1 MHMIIRARDKAT
13 AMDHDSDVDCHNES
27 RPAGNS
33 NTRSIPVSSV
43 IIGILS
49 SMFSQGTYHKKT
61 SDSSTGTNSSKSDMS
76 GMEKCS

>member
-1 MHMIIRARDKAT
+1 MHMIIRTRDKAA

-27 RPAGNS
+27 QPAGNS

-49 SMFSQGTYHKKT
+49 GMFSQDIYHKKT
-61 SDSSTGTNSSKSDMS
+61 SDSSTGTNSSKSDVS
-76 GMEKCS
+76 GMKERS